1 MPVFDNP
8 NSLLLGAG
16 AALAF
21 GSLLPEVL
29 QLQFGALELALEAPE
44 LFLGVPEMV
53 PAMELELLLVRELA
67 REPVTALE
75 FVPVKDLVKIPEI
88 EPVLA
93 LGISQGIAQSN
104 QLVQSS
110 QPLASSSTI
119 DRLTLLNIVL
129 PAALVA
135 PASLEEDLVSTAK
148 ALEQVLEQN
157 LGLAPFADSFCG
169 SKGMKTLPLS
179 FVPFWNI
186 DLWPAL
192 LNGEDD
198 RRFGRR
204 GLAKKMKGL
213 REWCSDF

>member
-8 NSLLLGAG
+8 SFLRLGAG

-67 REPVTALE
+67 RLPVTALE
-75 FVPVKDLVKIPEI
+75 FVPVKDLV
-88 EPVLA
+88 
-93 LGISQGIAQSN
+93 ISQGIAQSN
-104 QLVQSS
+104 QLVLSS
-110 QPLASSSTI
+110 QPWVSSSMA

-148 ALEQVLEQN
+148 ALEQVLEQSLN
-157 LGLAPFADSFCG
+157 LAPFADSFCG
-169 SKGMKTLPLS
+169 SKGIKTLPLA

-198 RRFGRR
+198 RRNGRR
-204 GLAKKMKGL
+204 NLAKKTKGL

>member
-1 MPVFDNP
+1 MPEFGNP
-8 NSLLLGAG
+8 GFLRLGAG
-16 AALAF
+16 EAMTF

-53 PAMELELLLVRELA
+53 PAMELAGDSVM
-67 REPVTALE
+67 ALE
-75 FVPVKDLVKIPEI
+75 FEPVKDLVKIPEI
-88 EPVLA
+88 EPVMA
-93 LGISQGIAQSN
+93 LGIAQSN
-104 QLVQSS
+104 QLVLSS
-110 QPLASSSTI
+110 QPWVSSSMA

-135 PASLEEDLVSTAK
+135 PTSLEEDLVSTAK

-157 LGLAPFADSFCG
+157 LELAPFADSFCG
-169 SKGMKTLPLS
+169 SKGMKTLPLA
-179 FVPFWNI
+179 FVPFWAI
-186 DLWPAL
+186 DLWPVL

-198 RRFGRR
+198 WRNGRR
-204 GLAKKMKGL
+204 GLVKKTKGL

>member
-1 MPVFDNP
+1 MPEFDNP
-8 NSLLLGAG
+8 SFLRLGAG
-16 AALAF
+16 EAMAF

-53 PAMELELLLVRELA
+53 PAMELELLLVRE
-67 REPVTALE
+67 PVTALE

-110 QPLASSSTI
+110 QPWVSSSMA
-119 DRLTLLNIVL
+119 DRLTLLNIAL

-157 LGLAPFADSFCG
+157 LDLAPFVDSFCG
-169 SKGMKTLPLS
+169 SKEMK
-179 FVPFWNI
+179 I
-186 DLWPAL
+186 
-192 LNGEDD
+192 
-198 RRFGRR
+198 
-204 GLAKKMKGL
+204 
-213 REWCSDF
+213 

>member
-1 MPVFDNP
+1 M
-8 NSLLLGAG
+8 
-16 AALAF
+16 
-21 GSLLPEVL
+21 
-29 QLQFGALELALEAPE
+29 
-44 LFLGVPEMV
+44 
-53 PAMELELLLVRELA
+53 
-67 REPVTALE
+67 TALE

-110 QPLASSSTI
+110 QPWFSSSMA
-119 DRLTLLNIVL
+119 DRLTLLNIAL

-135 PASLEEDLVSTAK
+135 PASLEKVVVSTAK
-148 ALEQVLEQN
+148 ALEQVLEQSLN
-157 LGLAPFADSFCG
+157 LAPFADSFCG

-186 DLWPAL
+186 DLWPVL
-192 LNGEDD
+192 LNREDD
-198 RRFGRR
+198 RRNGRR
-204 GLAKKMKGL
+204 GLVKKMKGL

>member
-1 MPVFDNP
+1 M
-8 NSLLLGAG
+8 
-16 AALAF
+16 AF

-53 PAMELELLLVRELA
+53 PAMKLELLQVRELA

-75 FVPVKDLVKIPEI
+75 FVPVKDLV
-88 EPVLA
+88 
-93 LGISQGIAQSN
+93 ISQGIAQSN

-110 QPLASSSTI
+110 QPWFSSSMA
-119 DRLTLLNIVL
+119 DRLTLLNIAL

-135 PASLEEDLVSTAK
+135 PASLEKVVVSTAK

-157 LGLAPFADSFCG
+157 LDLVPFADSFCG
-169 SKGMKTLPLS
+169 SKGMKTLPLA

-198 RRFGRR
+198 RKSERR
-204 GLAKKMKGL
+204 GLVKKMKGL
-213 REWCSDF
+213 REWLSDF

>member
-8 NSLLLGAG
+8 NFLRLGAE

-21 GSLLPEVL
+21 ESLLPEVL

-53 PAMELELLLVRELA
+53 PAMELAGGLA

-75 FVPVKDLVKIPEI
+75 FEPVKDL
-88 EPVLA
+88 
-93 LGISQGIAQSN
+93 GIAQSN
-104 QLVQSS
+104 RLVLSS
-110 QPLASSSTI
+110 QPWVSSSMA
-119 DRLTLLNIVL
+119 DRLTLLNIAL

-157 LGLAPFADSFCG
+157 LDLAPFADSFCDL
-169 SKGMKTLPLS
+169 KEMKTSPLA
-179 FVPFWNI
+179 FVPFWAI
-186 DLWPAL
+186 ELWPTL
-192 LNGEDD
+192 
-198 RRFGRR
+198 
-204 GLAKKMKGL
+204 MI
-213 REWCSDF
+213 

>member
-1 MPVFDNP
+1 M
-8 NSLLLGAG
+8 
-16 AALAF
+16 AF

-75 FVPVKDLVKIPEI
+75 FVPVKDLV
-88 EPVLA
+88 
-93 LGISQGIAQSN
+93 ISQGIAQSN

-110 QPLASSSTI
+110 QPWFSSSMA
-119 DRLTLLNIVL
+119 DHLTWLNIAL

-135 PASLEEDLVSTAK
+135 PASLEKVVVSTAK

-157 LGLAPFADSFCG
+157 LDLAPFADSFCG
-169 SKGMKTLPLS
+169 SKGMKTLPLA
-179 FVPFWNI
+179 FVPFRAI

-198 RRFGRR
+198 RRHRRR
-204 GLAKKMKGL
+204 GLVKETKRL
-213 REWCSDF
+213 REWCSDFCNPFRSTFDRYK

>member
-1 MPVFDNP
+1 MPEFGNP
-8 NSLLLGAG
+8 SFLRLGVG
-16 AALAF
+16 VALAF

-53 PAMELELLLVRELA
+53 PAMELELLQVRELA

-75 FVPVKDLVKIPEI
+75 FVPVKDLV
-88 EPVLA
+88 
-93 LGISQGIAQSN
+93 ISQGIAQSN

-110 QPLASSSTI
+110 QPWFSSSMA
-119 DRLTLLNIVL
+119 DHLTWLNIAL

-135 PASLEEDLVSTAK
+135 PASLEEGLVSTAK

-157 LGLAPFADSFCG
+157 LDLAPFADSFCG
-169 SKGMKTLPLS
+169 LKGMKTLPLA
-179 FVPFWNI
+179 FVPFWNS

-198 RRFGRR
+198 RRHGRR